1 MLGLSGT
8 AVVKAI
14 KAERPVSTLSGSSFA
29 PAEFT
34 PVTLSR
40 PSGAEF
46 SSWKPTLAGTSIRD
60 PSETFILLYANGSN
74 APPSQS
80 LP

>member
-14 KAERPVSTLSGSSFA
+14 KAERPVSTLSGSSFG

-34 PVTLSR
+34 PVTRCGRSRSLTEGPLRSGKLATLETQSGIPRQWFDLS
-40 PSGAEF
+40 
-46 SSWKPTLAGTSIRD
+46 
-60 PSETFILLYANGSN
+60 N
-74 APPSQS
+74 